1 MNIKIP
7 GKIIETV
14 CLLKYEKNKTTENC
28 HRWIASKLPKRL
40 VYFTTIELWART
52 TSGKYGNISPSTL
65 TVAEALDKYTER
77 YKL

>member
-1 MNIKIP
+1 MNR
-7 GKIIETV
+7 ETIMDNT
-14 CLLKYEKNKTTENC
+14 CI
-28 HRWIASKLPKRL
+28 WIAIVLPKRFI
-40 VYFTTIELWART
+40 YFATIELWART